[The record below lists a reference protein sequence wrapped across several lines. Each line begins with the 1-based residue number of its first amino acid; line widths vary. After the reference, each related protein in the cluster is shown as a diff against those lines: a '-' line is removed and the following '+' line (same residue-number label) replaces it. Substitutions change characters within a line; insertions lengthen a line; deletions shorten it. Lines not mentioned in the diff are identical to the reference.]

1 MTSVFID
8 TSGLIALVNTD
19 DQWHNKAE
27 VVWAELTRTNVRM
40 YLTSLV
46 LIELADGLSRVH
58 HRNLAVQMVDGL
70 QSSPRV
76 EIIHVDER
84 LESLGWTMFRD
95 RTDKNWGMTDCISFA
110 LMRDRG
116 IQNVFT
122 ADHHFEQAGFTIL
135 LT

>member
-1 MTSVFID
+1 VFID

-27 VVWAELTRTNVRM
+27 AVWAELTRTNVRM

-70 QSSPRV
+70 QSSQRV
-76 EIIHVDER
+76 EIIQVDER
-84 LESLGWTMFRD
+84 LELLGWKMFRD
-95 RTDKNWGMTDCISFA
+95 RMDKNWGMTDCLSFA
-110 LMRDRG
+110 LMRERG
-116 IQNVFT
+116 IQNAFT

>member
-27 VVWAELTRTNVRM
+27 AVWAELTRTNVRM

-70 QSSPRV
+70 QSSQRV
-76 EIIHVDER
+76 EIIQVDER
-84 LESLGWTMFRD
+84 LELLGWKMFRD
-95 RTDKNWGMTDCISFA
+95 RMDKNWGMTDCLSFA
-110 LMRDRG
+110 LMRERG
-116 IQNVFT
+116 IQNAFT

>member
-1 MTSVFID
+1 
-8 TSGLIALVNTD
+8 
-19 DQWHNKAE
+19 
-27 VVWAELTRTNVRM
+27 
-40 YLTSLV
+40 
-46 LIELADGLSRVH
+46 
-58 HRNLAVQMVDGL
+58 MVDGL

-116 IQNVFT
+116 IQNAFT